1 MKWYPVKWYP
11 FQFRFENVMFERWI
25 TLASF
30 KKKSLSWKV
39 LFSNSKKTQWK
50 RTISVQLVPSTF
62 AKNVPV
68 FLWTVRKISKTVEW
82 SYSLPTY
89 ETQNESWFDLRREIV
104 LVPCVTLMKIWIVKV
119 YLIYE
124 YGRMITKYN
133 VYFFVMLCAICYHL
147 YNLKNVKNTNGG
159 VLLLVKLQTEASNFK
174 LQPAIL
180 LKVTLLHWCFSHL
193 RWSR

>member
-1 MKWYPVKWYP
+1 MLCSKDEEHWLHSKRKAFHEKYSFQTRKNLSEREPFQYSWYPP
-11 FQFRFENVMFERWI
+11 PLLRMCQFSYGLFVM
-25 TLASF
+25 
-30 KKKSLSWKV
+30 
-39 LFSNSKKTQWK
+39 
-50 RTISVQLVPSTF
+50 
-62 AKNVPV
+62 
-68 FLWTVRKISKTVEW
+68 TVEW

-89 ETQNESWFDLRREIV
+89 ETQNESWFDLRTEIV
-104 LVPCVTLMKIWIVKV
+104 LVPCVTLIKIWIVKV
-119 YLIYE
+119 YLIHD

-133 VYFFVMLCAICYHL
+133 VYFIVMLCETCYHF

-159 VLLLVKLQTEASNFK
+159 VLLFVKLQTEASNFK